1 MDSPKAYV
9 NNLNSLPINTIR
21 GVVFIKYDD
30 IILLKAERKSTLVFI
45 DGDENPI
52 CARCSIS
59 LLKEKLH
66 HDFFQC
72 HRSYII
78 NLKHIKIFMHKCKTI
93 KMSNGEEV
101 RVSGNYQKEFLKIIV

>member
-21 GVVFIKYDD
+21 GVVFINYDD
-30 IILLKAERKSTLVFI
+30 IILLKAERKNTLVFI

-72 HRSYII
+72 HRSY
-78 NLKHIKIFMHKCKTI
+78 
-93 KMSNGEEV
+93 MSNGEEV
-101 RVSGNYQKEFLKIIV
+101 QVSGNYQKEFLKIIG